1 MKVNEVLLENK
12 NNAFI
17 KQHIQWLADQ
27 LDIKK
32 LPKITLLNDPVD
44 TTFGQYDPNTKSIKL
59 VTGGRHPVD
68 VLRTLAHELTH
79 YKQDIENNLPDGAGE
94 TGTDQ
99 ENEAN
104 ANAGIVMRDFAQEN
118 PDQFGLDKGALSE
131 GNIAEVNDGWFK
143 QGAFKT
149 FKKAA
154 PIKYQ
159 LAQQP
164 GTVDTLEGPVRYEAG
179 HYIMTGPKGERYPIS
194 PDKFNTLYDDNGDG
208 TATPKKI
215 SKLAKLA
222 DHDGVLHTSWGDL
235 QYTKGNDYIV
245 RHGAGDYG
253 AVKKDIFAQT
263 YDNPGQGVAEGLQS
277 HDFMAGHCHVMAL
290 ALKQL
295 HPDWQIR
302 AHIGYDDDEA
312 DDTEYRVDHVY
323 TVAPDGTAYDCRGK
337 FDNEEQLVGP
347 DTTGGVDTQYVDF
360 GPEEIK
366 QAMLRG
372 ELKRFSK
379 QDLDNA
385 MQVGKQG
392 VAEHIVKHGS
402 QFRLLSKKGKNLGTF
417 PSHKAAAKHEGEV
430 EYFKA
435 HPKK

>member
-263 YDNPGQGVAEGLQS
+263 YDNPGQGVAE
-277 HDFMAGHCHVMAL
+277 
-290 ALKQL
+290 
-295 HPDWQIR
+295 
-302 AHIGYDDDEA
+302 
-312 DDTEYRVDHVY
+312 
-323 TVAPDGTAYDCRGK
+323 
-337 FDNEEQLVGP
+337 
-347 DTTGGVDTQYVDF
+347 
-360 GPEEIK
+360 
-366 QAMLRG
+366 
-372 ELKRFSK
+372 
-379 QDLDNA
+379 
-385 MQVGKQG
+385 
-392 VAEHIVKHGS
+392 HIVKHGS